1 MVSISDVEDKNT
13 IDKWDYKAIGLSA
26 YPSEISCQ

>member
-13 IDKWDYKAIGLSA
+13 IDKWDHKTIQLSA

>member
-1 MVSISDVEDKNT
+1 MVSISDDEDKNT
-13 IDKWDYKAIGLSA
+13 IDKWDHKATQLFA

>member
-1 MVSISDVEDKNT
+1 MVSISDDEDKNT
-13 IDKWDYKAIGLSA
+13 IDKWEQKAIQLSA